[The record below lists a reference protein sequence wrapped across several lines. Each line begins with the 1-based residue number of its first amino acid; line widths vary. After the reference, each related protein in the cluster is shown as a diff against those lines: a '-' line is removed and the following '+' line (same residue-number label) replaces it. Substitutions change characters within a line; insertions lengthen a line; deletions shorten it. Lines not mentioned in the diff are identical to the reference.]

1 MIHLRLE
8 EQEKQILDEVLTSYL
23 SDLSYEIANT
33 DKQDF
38 REQLKARRTVLEKIK
53 KVLEQGQ

>member
-1 MIHLRLE
+1 MIHLHLE

-53 KVLEQGQ
+53 KVLEQGE